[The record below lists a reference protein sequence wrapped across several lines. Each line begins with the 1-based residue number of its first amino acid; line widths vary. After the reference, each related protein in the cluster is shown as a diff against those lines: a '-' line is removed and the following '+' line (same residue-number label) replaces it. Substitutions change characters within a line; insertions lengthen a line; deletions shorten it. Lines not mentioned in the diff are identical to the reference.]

1 MRSVKNYLLI
11 IFIVC
16 SIVGNAQEPEGLKI
30 NDADTIDL
38 YVINSSTRFISLPDE
53 GNTKYSFFYRDLKY
67 LKIIRELKFQ
77 SGSDVERF
85 FSTCDKALETDKT
98 FITQGY
104 NVSRNRLGKNILRL
118 NNKEGGYFLLK
129 SASLEK
135 MKSTFQKS
143 KEK

>member
-1 MRSVKNYLLI
+1 MKNYIVLLI
-11 IFIVC
+11 LSVAFGL
-16 SIVGNAQEPEGLKI
+16 SAQESDNFKMNE
-30 NDADTIDL
+30 ADTVDL
-38 YVINSSTRFISLPDE
+38 YVINNTTRFVALPDE
-53 GNTKYSFFYRDLKY
+53 GSTKYSFFYRDLKY

-85 FSTCDKALETDKT
+85 FNTCDKALETDKT

-104 NVSRNRLGKNILRL
+104 NVSRNRLSKNILRL

>member
-1 MRSVKNYLLI
+1 MN
-11 IFIVC
+11 
-16 SIVGNAQEPEGLKI
+16 E
-30 NDADTIDL
+30 ADTVDL
-38 YVINSSTRFISLPDE
+38 YVINNTTRFVALPDE
-53 GNTKYSFFYRDLKY
+53 GSTKYSFFYRDLKY

-85 FSTCDKALETDKT
+85 FNTCDKALETDKT

-104 NVSRNRLGKNILRL
+104 NVSRNRLSKNILRL

>member
-1 MRSVKNYLLI
+1 MKNYIVLLI
-11 IFIVC
+11 LSVAFGV
-16 SIVGNAQEPEGLKI
+16 SAQESDNFKMNE
-30 NDADTIDL
+30 ADTVDL
-38 YVINSSTRFISLPDE
+38 YVINNTTRFVALPDE
-53 GNTKYSFFYRDLKY
+53 GSTKYSFFYRDLKY

-85 FSTCDKALETDKT
+85 FNTCDKALETDKT

-104 NVSRNRLGKNILRL
+104 NVSRNRLSKNILRL